1 MIDLKKKMKK
11 IKNIIRFLKNFLFR
25 YRIKGCIQKDGV
37 YRYYIRTNDGYN
49 IFVGLDTYKQALKDK
64 IWLSKL
70 YK

>member
-1 MIDLKKKMKK
+1 MEQQPTTAIL
-11 IKNIIRFLKNFLFR
+11 NITFGTKT
-25 YRIKGCIQKDGV
+25 GCIQKDGV

-64 IWLSKL
+64 IWLSKV